1 MVKFLGKVTPTS
13 YEIEI
18 ELLELPL
25 DFGNNNNN
33 NNRLLINGKYK
44 IESMYNLKNQILHK
58 ILYKVGKENYIEYD
72 KLFRE
77 NYEMLFSIDN
87 RNEVLESYKI
97 NLSKDIKKLYLKIK
111 KKQEISLANIKIES
125 GKNKIFL
132 GGSKKKEIPKNSR
145 RYIEGNKKMKKIK
158 KKIIKKK

>member
-1 MVKFLGKVTPTS
+1 MIQFLGTVKPTF

-25 DFGNNNNN
+25 EFGNNN

-97 NLSKDIKKLYLKIK
+97 NLSKDIKKLY
-111 KKQEISLANIKIES
+111 
-125 GKNKIFL
+125 
-132 GGSKKKEIPKNSR
+132 
-145 RYIEGNKKMKKIK
+145 
-158 KKIIKKK
+158 